1 MIATGFG
8 PGRFAM
14 DTELDAEAAYDV
26 RGFGPGRFAMGA
38 EREVPSGQSLL
49 RYGTGCF
56 AMGNKLSARQI
67 SSQTA
72 LDPNPDGSHQAP
84 KRLSET
90 SRNKH
95 A

>member
-1 MIATGFG
+1 MDTEQLGGLCRDVPGFG

-26 RGFGPGRFAMGA
+26 RGFGPGR
-38 EREVPSGQSLL
+38 
-49 RYGTGCF
+49 F